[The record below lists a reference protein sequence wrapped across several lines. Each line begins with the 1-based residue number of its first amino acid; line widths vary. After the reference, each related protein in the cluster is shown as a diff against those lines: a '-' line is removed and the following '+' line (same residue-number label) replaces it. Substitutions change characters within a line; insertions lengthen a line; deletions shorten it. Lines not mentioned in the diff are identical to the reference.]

1 MDSDPQGFSRRGSG
15 RPLKSAFGGFT
26 ETFEKTLCNRG
37 KRHLLRANP
46 LFTLMMAVAAVC
58 PAHAQTGMTG
68 IPAAEKKALLSHE
81 DSLVMAEAVWL
92 PPDSGSHAVSR
103 ELDFPSVIDAV
114 LKDFPDNLRHI
125 SGDLVLAQGEFENY
139 ASVVILPGSAE
150 CTITRW
156 HSVDDTTASWQ
167 AKMFVS
173 DDFAAAS
180 GEYHSLFRKLQ
191 RCYLRLVD
199 GSIVYLNGDWE
210 PAAEGASFT
219 TSTLRLTTGDW
230 RYKEVKVELELAY
243 LMPEWVI
250 RINIVSKKRDD
261 EVGGRDV
268 SIRRFYG
275 AAVYLD
281 GCACDIACQGACE
294 ESYECSQLFRLAYA
308 AKRYIFRTFRE
319 LLFEG
324 GSARSLRRHGLSH
337 AIGEDDAWC
346 NVVYGNVI
354 RSEFV

>member
-1 MDSDPQGFSRRGSG
+1 
-15 RPLKSAFGGFT
+15 
-26 ETFEKTLCNRG
+26 
-37 KRHLLRANP
+37 
-46 LFTLMMAVAAVC
+46 MMAVAAVC
-58 PAHAQTGMTG
+58 PGYSQTAMNGG
-68 IPAAEKKALLSHE
+68 IVPA
-81 DSLVMAEAVWL
+81 
-92 PPDSGSHAVSR
+92 P
-103 ELDFPSVIDAV
+103 LDFSAVIDAV

-139 ASVVILPGSAE
+139 ASVVVLPGSAE

-156 HSVDDTTASWQ
+156 HSTDDSTASWQ

-180 GEYHSLFRKLQ
+180 GEYHMLFRKLQ
-191 RCYLRLVD
+191 RFYLRLVD
-199 GSIVYLNGDWE
+199 GSIFYLNGDWE

-219 TSTLRLTTGDW
+219 TSTLRLSTGDW
-230 RYKEVKVELELAY
+230 RYKEVKVEIELAY
-243 LMPEWVI
+243 LMPDWVV

-275 AAVYLD
+275 AAVHLD
-281 GCACDIACQGACE
+281 GCSGDIACKGAGE
-294 ESYECSQLFRLAYA
+294 EGDECGQFFRLAYT
-308 AKRYIFRTFRE
+308 AKRNILRAFRK

-324 GSARSLRRHGLSH
+324 GSTRNGHRHGLSD
-337 AIGEDDAWC
+337 AVGEDDAWC
-346 NVVYGNVI
+346 NIVDGDVI